1 MPLLNSNKMCLT
13 CQPIRVVACASYTH
27 IDGEILDYHR
37 TAGAC
42 RCDSDNDCECFRND
56 ICQCGQVATQI
67 ILVCANTR
75 EVILSHPITSHVI
88 FACANYICEVGEPLP
103 LHRSAAN
110 CPCGN
115 YDDNG
120 NCEHRTETLTCQC
133 GRPATQCVVLDSQ
146 GIVFRLVPL
155 LETETQ

>member
-13 CQPIRVVACASYTH
+13 CQPIRVFACASYTH
-27 IDGEILDYHR
+27 TEGEMLDYHR

-75 EVILSHPITSHVI
+75 EVIISHPITSSI
-88 FACANYICEVGEPLP
+88 LFICANYIHALGEPLPP
-103 LHRSAAN
+103 LHRSAAQ
-110 CPCGN
+110 CPC
-115 YDDNG
+115 DEHDVNG
-120 NCEHRTETLTCQC
+120 NCSHRVVVSCEC
-133 GRPATQCVVLDSQ
+133 GMVPTYCIVLDSH
-146 GIVFRLVPL
+146 GIVERSVTLKVTL
-155 LETETQ
+155 